1 MIHLKVYRIIY
12 IIYYKLD
19 CSSSSSSIKEL
30 AKGVQDDYYT
40 IISSSQYEL
49 NLFSSN
55 FTSFLFQ
62 IIKDY
67 NWNEVT
73 DEAKKFFNILC
84 KYIYNVFGYSS
95 RIKDITEYF
104 TVINKLYNEN
114 PSLQNEL
121 YLIINDPNISFQDH
135 LIYIVYIII
144 IIKFIVSDSSY

>member
-1 MIHLKVYRIIY
+1 MIHSRVYRIIY
-12 IIYYKLD
+12 ILFYYKLD
-19 CSSSSSSIKEL
+19 CSSSCSSIKEL

-144 IIKFIVSDSSY
+144 IKFIVSDSSY

>member
-1 MIHLKVYRIIY
+1 MIHLRVYKIIY

>member
-1 MIHLKVYRIIY
+1 MIHLRVYKIIY

-19 CSSSSSSIKEL
+19 CSSSSSSSIKEL

-104 TVINKLYNEN
+104 TVINKLYNEH

-144 IIKFIVSDSSY
+144 IKFIVSDSSY